1 VALNGTEGADSAPHT
16 PTVIF
21 LHIGKTAGTT
31 LRRILRR
38 NFRSAEIMVVRARGR
53 PRTETLDD
61 FGARPEAERARPRL
75 IMGHTVF
82 GLHERVPRPSTYIS
96 MVRRPKSL
104 VLSQYSFVLR
114 TPGHRHHEEVTRR
127 GLALEDY
134 IESGLSLEMDNSQT
148 RAIAGDL
155 DTPFGACTDEM
166 LERAK
171 RNIEGHFAV
180 VGITERFD
188 ESLILLRRAFGWR
201 RMNYVSANVARGGR
215 PEPGPRALELIA
227 RHNRLDDELY
237 RWVGERFDAAIAA
250 DSLFEATYERF
261 SRSNALYR
269 PWGNLTYT
277 LPQRIYGRLKERGL
291 VSRKA

>member
-1 VALNGTEGADSAPHT
+1 VSANGNPGAEGT
-16 PTVIF
+16 RGNPTVIF

-38 NFRSAEIMVVRARGR
+38 NFRSSEILVVRARGR

-61 FGARPEAERARPRL
+61 FSRVPEAERSRPRL
-75 IMGHTVF
+75 LMGHTVF
-82 GLHERVPRPSTYIS
+82 GLHELVPRPSTYIS
-96 MVRRPKSL
+96 MVRKPKSL
-104 VLSQYSFVLR
+104 VLSQYNFVLR
-114 TPGHRHHEEVTRR
+114 TEGHRHHDEVAAK
-127 GLALEDY
+127 GMSLEDY
-134 IESGLSLEMDNSQT
+134 IRSGLSLEMDNSQT

-188 ESLILLRRAFGWR
+188 ESLILLQRAFGWR
-201 RMNYVSANVARGGR
+201 RVNYVSANVAPGKR
-215 PEPGPRALELIA
+215 PEPSAAALEMIA
-227 RHNRLDDELY
+227 EHNHLDNELY

-250 DSLFEATYERF
+250 DPLFAETYERF
-261 SRSNALYR
+261 KRTNSMYR
-269 PWGNLTYT
+269 PWGTLTYT
-277 LPQRIYGRLKERGL
+277 FPQRVYGKLKERGL
-291 VSRKA
+291 VARKA